1 VFFVKRI
8 TMVETRKPSSKAEIA
23 RRIREAADRANAEA
37 EARRAQAA
45 AQPQGPVEIGGQK
58 GPDPT
63 RYGDWE
69 KKGIISDF

>member
-1 VFFVKRI
+1 
-8 TMVETRKPSSKAEIA
+8 MVGTGKPSSKAEIA

-37 EARRAQAA
+37 EARRANEAGKP
-45 AQPQGPVEIGGQK
+45 AQPKEIGGQA

-69 KKGIISDF
+69 KKGLITDF